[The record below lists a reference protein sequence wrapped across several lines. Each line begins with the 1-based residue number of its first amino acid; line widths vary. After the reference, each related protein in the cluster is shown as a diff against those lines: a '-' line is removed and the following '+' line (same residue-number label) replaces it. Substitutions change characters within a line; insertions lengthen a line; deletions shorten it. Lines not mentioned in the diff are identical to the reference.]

1 MIGYGIGII
10 ELVIYFSVS
19 YFIRRNSVALK
30 EINAVSYYWFTMTVL
45 TFIWEVSFVLQ
56 YKSVSKL
63 GGSLIMKNE
72 TVWTNNYDLSYV
84 LPWKLSRIFYAEYG
98 AHADRE
104 YLALDGD
111 WSRVIE
117 SSHAVFCGLFSLFA
131 LTLKTYKNMPSFYI
145 SLGISMGSQFMNS
158 LLYMVN
164 YWYQCEDPDNVNYVS
179 SSFPAGH
186 WFIKRG
192 FMYVNIF
199 WMIMPAYTIIY
210 YLLFNNNRTNTFKYT
225 KLQN

>member
-19 YFIRRNSVALK
+19 YFIRRNSASLK
-30 EINAVSYYWFTMTVL
+30 DINAVSYYWFTMTVL

-131 LTLKTYKNMPSFYI
+131 SVIP
-145 SLGISMGSQFMNS
+145 
-158 LLYMVN
+158 
-164 YWYQCEDPDNVNYVS
+164 
-179 SSFPAGH
+179 
-186 WFIKRG
+186 
-192 FMYVNIF
+192 
-199 WMIMPAYTIIY
+199 
-210 YLLFNNNRTNTFKYT
+210 
-225 KLQN
+225 